1 MHVLVQSFLKFHDGF
16 AYVTTRVY
24 ILFCN
29 HKLIQ
34 DVDVK
39 LAKNN
44 F

>member
-24 ILFCN
+24 ILFCK

-39 LAKNN
+39 LAKKK